1 MTAATI
7 TLNPGTGGP
16 LVLTDTLTTVDG
28 AAAPASAQAQLA
40 KLAWG
45 AANSANMVSAVQ
57 PMPTSLNATIFRFST
72 VNTSASQLAA
82 AATFTGVI
90 ETALDQPAVSILMAC
105 DQPMT
110 LTLRQFIDVGGTR
123 AAPDIVFFVDAN
135 VGFGRSMTLNGNFVQ
150 VLAQN
155 TGAATTTTFSLDTA
169 YGAIDAADGA
179 GAVPVTE
186 LPLILTGAAAQT
198 AIVNN
203 ILPPAAGAA
212 GLNIAGMRAATV
224 QVASTA
230 TGGTFI
236 FEQSNDNVTWAA
248 LPVFNAAL
256 VTAVPITAAITGT
269 VSAIVYTLPLRCT
282 RLRLRIVTAM
292 TGGSIRAFSRI
303 SSEPWTATVQLV
315 GSPTAANCAVTASL
329 AAAQTLATVTTVAT
343 VSNVAAI
350 AAGANAIGDVG
361 IQYRGNA
368 TGAASSVSVMSAAT
382 PTAVTV
388 KATAGRLLGWQL
400 QNSSAGLRS
409 VKVFNAAAPT
419 LGTTAAVFEID
430 IPTGAS
436 ISLQLPGGISFGTAC
451 TFSVTSAKGLTDNTA
466 TGLAA
471 TDVSGSF
478 FFA

>member
-7 TLNPGTGGP
+7 TLNPGTGGA

-72 VNTSASQLAA
+72 NNTSASQLAA

-90 ETALDQPAVSILMAC
+90 ETALDQPAVSILMTS
-105 DQPMT
+105 DQPTT
-110 LTLRQFIDVGGTR
+110 LTLRQFIDVAGTR
-123 AAPDIVFFVDAN
+123 PAPDIVFFVDAN
-135 VGFGRSMTLNGNFVQ
+135 VGFGRSLTLNGNYVQ

-169 YGAIDAADGA
+169 YGAMDAADGA
-179 GAVPVTE
+179 GGVPVTE
-186 LPLILTGAAAQT
+186 VPLILTGAAAQT

-203 ILPPAAGAA
+203 ILQPTAGAA
-212 GLNIAGMRAATV
+212 GLNIAGMRTATV

-236 FEQSNDNVTWAA
+236 FEQSNDNVTWLA

-256 VTAVPITAAITGT
+256 VTAVPITGAITGT
-269 VSAIVYTLPLRCT
+269 VTAIVYTIPLRCT

-303 SSEPWTATVQLV
+303 SSEPWTTAVQLV
-315 GSPTAANCAVTASL
+315 ASPTAANCAVTA
-329 AAAQTLATVTTVAT
+329 TL
-343 VSNVAAI
+343 
-350 AAGANAIGDVG
+350 AAGALVIGDAG
-361 IQYRGNA
+361 MQYRANA

-382 PTAVTV
+382 PAAVTV

-409 VKVFNAAAPT
+409 VKVFNAVTPT
-419 LGTTAAVFEID
+419 LGTTAAAFEID
-430 IPTGAS
+430 IPAGAS
-436 ISLQLPGGISFGTAC
+436 ISLQLPGGIAFATAC

-466 TGLAA
+466 TGLVA